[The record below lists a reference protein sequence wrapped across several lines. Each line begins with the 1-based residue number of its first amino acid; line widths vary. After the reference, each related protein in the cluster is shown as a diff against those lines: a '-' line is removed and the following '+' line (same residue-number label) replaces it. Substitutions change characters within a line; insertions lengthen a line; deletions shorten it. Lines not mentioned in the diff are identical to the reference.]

1 MILAIDVGNTNI
13 VFGGVD
19 KHSKI
24 SFLCRISTDTNK
36 TDDEYA
42 VQLKTLIDLNGVTVD
57 SFEGGIIS
65 SVVPQITPI
74 LRMAVQK
81 VTGKSPLVVGPGIK
95 TGLNIMIDNPAQLG
109 SDLAVGAV
117 GAPGEH

>member
-65 SVVPQITPI
+65 SVGTP
-74 LRMAVQK
+74 RFS
-81 VTGKSPLVVGPGIK
+81 SPKATSSL
-95 TGLNIMIDNPAQLG
+95 TYRR
-109 SDLAVGAV
+109 
-117 GAPGEH
+117 